1 MFCIKCGSELQEV
14 LIDNRQRKRCKV
26 CGWVFYPQL
35 KVGTA
40 GIITDNGKVLLL
52 LRSQEPWKDFWN
64 LPAGYVDDDENPQ
77 FAVKREI
84 EEETGLLVSDIKLF
98 NVYFFNDDP
107 RGNGIL
113 IVYQCSTVVGELK
126 LNFENSDFRYFMASE
141 IPENLCGAGH
151 KKAILDWKQL
161 NED

>member
-1 MFCIKCGSELQEV
+1 MFCIKCGSALREV
-14 LIDNRQRKRCKV
+14 LVDDRQRKQCEV
-26 CGWVFYPQL
+26 CGWTYYPQL

-40 GIITDNGKVLLL
+40 GIITENGKILLL
-52 LRSQEPWKDFWN
+52 LRSQEPWKNFWY
-64 LPAGYVDDDENPQ
+64 LPAGYVEYDENPL

-84 EEETGLLVSDIKLF
+84 EEETGLLVSGCKLF
-98 NVYFFNDDP
+98 NTYFFNDDP

-113 IVYQCSTVVGELK
+113 IVYKCNIKNREII
-126 LNFENSDFRYFMASE
+126 LNFENSDSRYFMASE